1 LKNYK
6 LIIQYDGTNY
16 CGWQI
21 QLNADSVQGI
31 VQDSINKITRES
43 VNLIGAGRTDAGVH
57 SLGQTANFRIE
68 NELDLYRFKHSL
80 NSTLPRD
87 IAVTS
92 IEEVDEEF
100 HSRYDAV
107 KRSYIYL
114 IAKGKTPF
122 YDRYSWWYHGKI
134 DCSELNR
141 LSVCLLGE
149 YNFTAF
155 SRKASETENKI
166 CNIHEIRWKEW
177 KGLVVFYVEAD
188 RYLHGMVRTMVGT
201 LLNSLKL
208 GKNIDYIWNIIN
220 KKERESAGEAVPA
233 KGLFLYKVK
242 YKANGKIY

>member
-1 LKNYK
+1 LRNYK
-6 LIIQYDGTNY
+6 LIVQYDGTNY
-16 CGWQI
+16 CGWQS
-21 QLNADSVQGI
+21 QLNGKSVQDV
-31 VQDSINKITRES
+31 VQNTINTLTRQS

-57 SLGQTANFRIE
+57 SLGQTANFRTE

-114 IAKGKTPF
+114 ISKGKSPF
-122 YDRYSWWYHGKI
+122 YDRYSWEYHGKI
-134 DCSELNR
+134 DCKELNR
-141 LSVCLLGE
+141 LSEALLGE
-149 YNFTAF
+149 NNFTTF

-208 GKNIDYIWNIIN
+208 KKNIDYLYDIIN
-220 KKERESAGEAVPA
+220 KKERELAGEAVPA
-233 KGLFLYKVK
+233 KGLFLFKVK
-242 YKANGKIY
+242 YKADGKIY

>member
-21 QLNADSVQGI
+21 QLNGESVQGV
-31 VQDSINKITRES
+31 VQDTIIKIAREN

-57 SLGQTANFRIE
+57 ALGQTANFRIE
-68 NELDLYRFKHSL
+68 QELDLYRFKHSL

-100 HSRYDAV
+100 HSRFDAV
-107 KRSYIYL
+107 KRTYIYL
-114 IAKGKTPF
+114 ISKGKSPF

-134 DCSELNR
+134 DCIELNR
-141 LSVCLLGE
+141 LSESLLGE
-149 YNFTAF
+149 HNFTAF

-166 CNIHEIRWKEW
+166 CNIHGIRWKES
-177 KGLVVFYVEAD
+177 KGLVIFYVEAD

-208 GKNIDYIWNIIN
+208 KKDIDYLCDIIN

-233 KGLFLYKVK
+233 KGLFLTKVK
-242 YKANGKIY
+242 YKDDGKIY

>member
-21 QLNADSVQGI
+21 QSNGESVQGV
-31 VQDSINKITRES
+31 VQNTINKIVRES

-57 SLGQTANFRIE
+57 ALGQTANFRTE
-68 NELDLYRFKHSL
+68 KELDLYRFKHSL

-92 IEEVDEEF
+92 IEEADEEF
-100 HSRYDAV
+100 HSRFDAV
-107 KRSYIYL
+107 RRSYIYL
-114 IAKGKTPF
+114 ISKGKSPF
-122 YDRYSWWYHGKI
+122 YDKYSWWYHGKI
-134 DCSELNR
+134 DCTELNR
-141 LSVCLLGE
+141 LSKSLLGE
-149 YNFTAF
+149 NNFTAF

-166 CNIHEIRWKEW
+166 CNIREIRWKDW
-177 KGLVVFYVEAD
+177 KDQVVFYVESD

-201 LLNSLKL
+201 LLNAFKT
-208 GKNIDYIWNIIN
+208 GQNIDYLCNIIN

-242 YKANGKIY
+242 YSANGKIY